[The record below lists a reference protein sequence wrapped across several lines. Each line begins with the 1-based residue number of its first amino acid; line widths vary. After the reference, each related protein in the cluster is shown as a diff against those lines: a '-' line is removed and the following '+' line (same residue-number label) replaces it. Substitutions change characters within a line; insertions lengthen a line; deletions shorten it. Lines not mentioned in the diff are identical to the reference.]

1 MKIVSLGGGTGLS
14 TLLTGLKAYYPA
26 DPAPDLLEM
35 VLEKAAGVAR
45 LQITDLSAIV
55 AVSDDGGSS
64 GRLRREFQVLPP
76 GDIRNCMVAL
86 SGDEALLGRLFQF
99 RFASGRGLKGH
110 SFGNLFL
117 TALTGI
123 TGDFQEAI
131 QVSSEVLAI
140 RGHIYPSTM
149 SNVRLEAEL
158 DNGRIVRGETQI
170 SRSRR
175 PIGRLRLSPRNC
187 KPVPRTLEAI
197 AQADIITLGPGSL
210 FTSLIPNLLV
220 RGVAEAMAQSRAA
233 RIFICNL
240 MTQPGETS
248 HYSAAD
254 HLRAVLEH
262 TGGKPLFDYVLI
274 NSGSISPAALRRYRA
289 SGSQPVSAGPGDTGK
304 AELKKLGVRI
314 VTGDYVSEKRTGPAS
329 ARWVRHDPARLAQA
343 VLATGSSHHY
353 WRDPQPSAEAK

>member
-14 TLLTGLKAYYPA
+14 TLLKGLKSFYPA

-35 VLEKAAGVAR
+35 VLEKAAGVEPLR
-45 LQITDLSAIV
+45 VSDLSAVV

-86 SGDEALLGRLFQF
+86 SEDEALLSRLFQF
-99 RFASGRGLKGH
+99 RFTSGKGLKGH

-117 TALTGI
+117 TALSGI

-149 SNVRLEAEL
+149 SDVRLEAEL
-158 DNGRIVRGETQI
+158 DNGRIAKGETQI

-175 PIGRLRLSPRNC
+175 PIKRLRLSPRSC
-187 KPVPRTLEAI
+187 RPVPKTLEAI
-197 AQADIITLGPGSL
+197 AQADVITLGPGSL

-220 RGVAEAMAQSRAA
+220 KGIVEAISESRAA
-233 RIFICNL
+233 KIFICNL

-248 HYSAAD
+248 QFTAAD
-254 HLRAVLEH
+254 HLRAVMDH
-262 TGGKPLFDYVLI
+262 AGGRKLFDYVLV
-274 NSGSISPAALRRYRA
+274 NSGAISPSALRRYRA
-289 SGSQPVSAGPGDTGK
+289 RNSRPVIEGQL
-304 AELKKLGVRI
+304 ELEQTGVR
-314 VTGDYVSEKRTGPAS
+314 VVSGDFVSEKSTGPAKE
-329 ARWVRHDPARLAQA
+329 RWVRHAPASLAKA
-343 VLATGSSHHY
+343 VLETGAAHHY
-353 WRDPQPSAEAK
+353 WGEAVAAAKPIRP

>member
-14 TLLTGLKAYYPA
+14 TLLKGLKTFYPA
-26 DPAPDLLEM
+26 DPATDLLEM
-35 VLEKAAGVAR
+35 VLEKAAGVEPLR
-45 LQITDLSAIV
+45 VTDLSAVV

-86 SGDEALLGRLFQF
+86 SEDETLLSRLFQF
-99 RFASGRGLKGH
+99 RFASGQGLKGH

-158 DNGRIVRGETQI
+158 DNGRIARGETQV

-175 PIGRLRLSPRNC
+175 PIRRLRLSPRNC
-187 KPVPRTLEAI
+187 RPVPKAIEAI

-220 RGVAEAMAQSRAA
+220 KGVAEAIAESRAA
-233 RIFICNL
+233 RVFICNL

-248 HYSAAD
+248 QFSAAD
-254 HLRAVLEH
+254 HLRAVTAH
-262 TGGKPLFDYVLI
+262 AGGQRLFDYVMV
-274 NSGSISPAALRRYRA
+274 NSGAISPSALRRYQA
-289 SGSQPVSAGPGDTGK
+289 SGARAVGASQ
-304 AELKKLGVRI
+304 AELEQQGVR
-314 VTGDYVSEKRTGPAS
+314 VVSGNFVSEKRTGPAS
-329 ARWVRHDPARLAQA
+329 GRWVRHDSVQVAKA
-343 VLATGSSHHY
+343 VLETGAGHHY
-353 WRDPQPSAEAK
+353 WRDEQIAAAEIAAAAK

>member
-14 TLLTGLKAYYPA
+14 TLLKGLKSYYPA
-26 DPAPDLLEM
+26 DPQPDLLEL
-35 VLEKAAGVAR
+35 VLERAAGVGR
-45 LQITDLSAIV
+45 LVLTELSAVV

-86 SGDEALLGRLFQF
+86 SGDEALLGKLFQF
-99 RFASGRGLKGH
+99 RFSSGRGLKGH

-149 SNVRLEAEL
+149 TDVRLEAEL
-158 DNGRIVRGETQI
+158 DNGRLVRGETQV

-175 PIGRLRLSPRNC
+175 RIRRLRLSPRNC
-187 KPVPRTLEAI
+187 KPVPKAI
-197 AQADIITLGPGSL
+197 DAIRQADVITLGPGSL
-210 FTSLIPNLLV
+210 YTSLIPNLLV
-220 RGVAEAMAQSRAA
+220 SGVADAIAASRAA

-248 HYSAAD
+248 HFSAAD
-254 HLRAVLEH
+254 HVRAVMEH
-262 TGGKPLFDYVLI
+262 SGGRRLFDYVLI
-274 NSGSISPAALRRYRA
+274 STGPISPSALRRYRA
-289 SGSQPVSAGPGDTGK
+289 SGSRPVADAGL
-304 AELKKLGVRI
+304 ELEKLGLRV
-314 VTGDYVSEKRTGPAS
+314 VSGDFVSEKRTGPAS
-329 ARWVRHDPARLAQA
+329 ERWVRHDPERLARA
-343 VLATGSSHHY
+343 VMETGSSHHY
-353 WRDPQPSAEAK
+353 WGDPQPAAEAK

>member
-14 TLLTGLKAYYPA
+14 TLLKGLKSYYPA
-26 DPAPDLLEM
+26 EPAPDLLEM
-35 VLEKAAGVAR
+35 VLERAAGVAR
-45 LQITDLSAIV
+45 LQITDLSAVV

-86 SGDEALLGRLFQF
+86 SGDEALLGKLFQF

-149 SNVRLEAEL
+149 SNARLEAEL
-158 DNGRIVRGETQI
+158 DNGRVVHGETAV
-170 SRSRR
+170 SRSKRSIR
-175 PIGRLRLSPRNC
+175 RLRLLPRHC
-187 KPVPRTLEAI
+187 RPVPKTLEAI
-197 AQADIITLGPGSL
+197 AAADVITLGPGSL
-210 FTSLIPNLLV
+210 YTSLIPNLLV
-220 RGVAEAMAQSRAA
+220 RGVADAIAASRAA

-248 HYSAAD
+248 HFSAAD
-254 HLRAVLEH
+254 HLRAVMDH
-262 TGGKPLFDYVLI
+262 AGGRQLFDYVI
-274 NSGSISPAALRRYRA
+274 VNSGAISPSSLRRYRA
-289 SGSQPVSAGPGDTGK
+289 NGSRPVAAGQ
-304 AELKKLGVRI
+304 AELEQLGVR
-314 VTGDYVSEKRTGPAS
+314 VVSGDFVIEKRTGPAS
-329 ARWVRHDPARLAQA
+329 ERWVRHDPERLALA
-343 VLATGSSHHY
+343 VLETGSSHHY
-353 WRDPQPSAEAK
+353 WRDPQTAAEAK

>member
-14 TLLTGLKAYYPA
+14 TLLKGLKAYYPA
-26 DPAPDLLEM
+26 DPSPDLLEM
-35 VLEKAAGVAR
+35 VLERAAGIER
-45 LQITDLSAIV
+45 LQITDLSAVV

-149 SNVRLEAEL
+149 SDVRLEAEL
-158 DNGRIVRGETQI
+158 DNGRIARGETAV
-170 SRSRR
+170 SRSKR
-175 PIGRLRLSPRNC
+175 PIRRLRLSPRNC
-187 KPVPRTLEAI
+187 KPVPKTIEAI
-197 AQADIITLGPGSL
+197 AQADVITLGPGSL
-210 FTSLIPNLLV
+210 YTSLIPNLLV
-220 RGVAEAMAQSRAA
+220 GGIVEAIAASRAA

-240 MTQPGETS
+240 MTQPGETN
-248 HYSAAD
+248 HFSAAD
-254 HLRAVLEH
+254 HLRAIAEH
-262 TGGKPLFDYVLI
+262 TAGRRLFDYVLV
-274 NSGSISPAALRRYRA
+274 NAGGISSSAQRRYRA
-289 SGSQPVSAGPGDTGK
+289 SGSRPVEVAS
-304 AELKKLGVRI
+304 AELEQMGARV
-314 VTGDYVSEKRTGPAS
+314 VSGDFVSEKRTGPA
-329 ARWVRHDPARLAQA
+329 AGRWVRHDPARLAEA
-343 VLATGSSHHY
+343 VMKTGSSHHY
-353 WRDPQPSAEAK
+353 WRDQQPSAEAK